1 MKIDV
6 TVIIAAYNA
15 AQTIATAID
24 SVLNQTHYN
33 LELIVVDD
41 CSADDTFSIAMA
53 YAQHDSRV
61 KVLKTPQN
69 MGPSAARNT
78 AIRAASGAF
87 FTVLDADDWFTS
99 DRLTTLLNAA
109 LNNNADVV
117 IDSYF
122 LANPKTK
129 ACYAA
134 KHTNLCPL
142 NAHQYIDGVFFIAN
156 GLGSTKPLI
165 SMALI
170 RQSNAEFNE
179 HINGGEDLLLYAQLV
194 LSAPTSLFINCPTY
208 CRTESPQSISRGNRI
223 RFLNDVLN
231 AYAILRQLVQSN
243 NRVTPQLLN
252 ALIYREMVVED
263 ALVAAKWKH
272 WLSQQC
278 KPPVPSTKSLLRLIR
293 HIWCRKARYSIN
305 VLS

>member
-41 CSADDTFSIAMA
+41 CSADDTYSIAMA

-61 KVLKTPQN
+61 KVLKHLKIWDRVLREIQRY
-69 MGPSAARNT
+69 AQRVAL
-78 AIRAASGAF
+78 

-99 DRLTTLLNAA
+99 DRLATLLNAA

-142 NAHQYIDGVFFIAN
+142 NAHQYIDGVF
-156 GLGSTKPLI
+156 
-165 SMALI
+165 
-170 RQSNAEFNE
+170 
-179 HINGGEDLLLYAQLV
+179 LLLTAW
-194 LSAPTSLFINCPTY
+194 
-208 CRTESPQSISRGNRI
+208 
-223 RFLNDVLN
+223 
-231 AYAILRQLVQSN
+231 VQPN
-243 NRVTPQLLN
+243 L
-252 ALIYREMVVED
+252 
-263 ALVAAKWKH
+263 
-272 WLSQQC
+272 
-278 KPPVPSTKSLLRLIR
+278 
-293 HIWCRKARYSIN
+293 
-305 VLS
+305 